1 MRLGN
6 QLSSLSPMLTGCI
19 AEGSMA
25 LPHTE
30 RRLSAILVAD
40 AVGYSR
46 LVEIDEQGTLSALR
60 NLRHEVLDPLWPT
73 MGDASSSCSGM
84 A

>member
-1 MRLGN
+1 MT
-6 QLSSLSPMLTGCI
+6 P
-19 AEGSMA
+19 
-25 LPHTE
+25 PHTA

-46 LVEIDEQGTLSALR
+46 LVEIDEQRTLTALR
-60 NLRHEVLDPLWPT
+60 NLRHEVLDPLLADH
-73 MGDASSSCSGM
+73 GDASSSYSGM